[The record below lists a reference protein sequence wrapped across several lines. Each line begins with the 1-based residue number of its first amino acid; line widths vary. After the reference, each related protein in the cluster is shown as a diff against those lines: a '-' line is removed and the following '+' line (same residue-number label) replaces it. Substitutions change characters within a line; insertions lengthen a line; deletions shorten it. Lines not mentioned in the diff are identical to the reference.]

1 MRDSKKAILAIVIF
15 LLCVALCS
23 SPFVS
28 VSGHSDRL
36 LNYTTLNGM
45 ESLVLPPDTDYLF
58 CGSSQCAMSFIPDVI
73 DPLLQVHSYNLS
85 VQAMKWRGRY
95 ELLKHILPSYKIKTV
110 ILEISY
116 DSLTLADNLR
126 LGGDLLTYQY
136 FKHYLGIPYQIRNSI
151 ISQYFNR
158 IQDEYNLAMNIGFE
172 NLFADLRHQKR
183 ADNAIVLDGKKANR
197 GYERY
202 PSRSVCLFSAEA
214 DSMYETDA
222 VETAILPEN
231 EELLVDCIQLCQEY
245 GAKVSLVVV
254 PVSEA
259 FIWSHSGLDEYF
271 SEIKRIAAENN
282 VPYCDYNLLRNRTSV
297 FSDIESFYNTT
308 HLCQDGADTFSRLFA
323 NCLPQDHEAALFFDS
338 YASLK
343 QNFCFP

>member
-23 SPFVS
+23 VPFVS
-28 VSGHSDRL
+28 ASGHTDRL
-36 LNYTTLNGM
+36 LNYATLNRM
-45 ESLVLPPDTDYLF
+45 ESLEIPPDTDYLF

-110 ILEISY
+110 VLEISY

-126 LGGDLLTYQY
+126 LGGDLLTHQY
-136 FKHYLGIPYQIRNSI
+136 FKRYLGIPYQLRNSI
-151 ISQYFNR
+151 LTQYFNR
-158 IQDEYNLAMNIGFE
+158 VQDEYNLAMKTGFE
-172 NLFADLRHQKR
+172 NFFADLRHHER
-183 ADNAIVLDGKKANR
+183 VDSAVVVDGKKENR

-214 DSMYETDA
+214 DSMFETDA

-231 EELLVDCIQLCQEY
+231 AELLLDCIQLCQEY
-245 GAKVSLVVV
+245 GVKVELVVV

-259 FIWSHSGLDEYF
+259 FIWTHSGLDEYF
-271 SEIKRIAAENN
+271 SEIKRIAAENSI
-282 VPYCDYNLLRNRTSV
+282 PYCDYNLLQNRTSV
-297 FSDIESFYNTT
+297 FSDIDSFYNTT
-308 HLCQDGADTFSRLFA
+308 HLCQYGADTFSRLYA
-323 NCLPQDHEAALFFDS
+323 NCLPQDYEAASFFDS

-343 QNFCFP
+343 QSFRFS